1 VNARALLLALEHA
14 LDDVL
19 FRPRAEQPAAV
30 RAWSAR
36 LVWGGPEG
44 EAWNSAFGASS
55 RFEAFTGCAVAQ
67 GVYAANRAVLQP
79 ILAALDDWHVLEVG
93 GGNGALWRGWL
104 PPDARGTITVVDP
117 HPEGSEGVRAAVPDG
132 VRVEHVVSGV
142 EQAELPPCDAAVCS
156 LVLHHV
162 AGADAAERASV
173 GLTGPGKHEALAAL
187 RGALA
192 ARRGLL
198 LVNEADVFCDLAL
211 APGDPL
217 LAERLVDS
225 YVRRFAVSLR
235 DDARA
240 ALDAGDPHRAA
251 RLVDV
256 ARAWAFG
263 QIDAAD
269 VPYAQRDV
277 YELDVV
283 SWLRAFERAELRVR
297 TRTCTDR
304 YGLFYQYVMG
314 T

>member
-1 VNARALLLALEHA
+1 
-14 LDDVL
+14 
-19 FRPRAEQPAAV
+19 
-30 RAWSAR
+30 
-36 LVWGGPEG
+36 
-44 EAWNSAFGASS
+44 
-55 RFEAFTGCAVAQ
+55 
-67 GVYAANRAVLQP
+67 
-79 ILAALDDWHVLEVG
+79 
-93 GGNGALWRGWL
+93 
-104 PPDARGTITVVDP
+104 VDP
-117 HPEGSEGVRAAVPDG
+117 HPEGSAGVRAAVPDG
-132 VRVEHVVSGV
+132 VRVEHVVAGV
-142 EQAELPPCDAAVCS
+142 EQAALPPCDAAVCS

-187 RGALA
+187 RGTLA

-235 DDARA
+235 DDACA
-240 ALDAGDPHRAA
+240 ALDAGDPQRAA

-263 QIDAAD
+263 QIHVAD

-283 SWLRAFERAELRVR
+283 SWLRAFDRAGLVVR
-297 TRTCTDR
+297 TRVCTDR
-304 YGLFYQYVMG
+304 YGLFQQYVVEAG
-314 T
+314 RTN